1 MKLSQF
7 YEKLDNPIY
16 DDETL
21 EKIVGI
27 YSESSNFMEDVLK
40 INSESDCSCLNK
52 KDRDEFYL
60 RIYDL
65 WSFGIQSFLNNID
78 NLSPKNKDRF
88 NKLRLYINENKP
100 TCADDVLRFFDT
112 SKITNQDLKFI
123 LI

>member
-21 EKIVGI
+21 EKIVDI

-40 INSESDCSCLNK
+40 INSESDCSFLNK

-65 WSFGIQSFLNNID
+65 
-78 NLSPKNKDRF
+78 
-88 NKLRLYINENKP
+88 
-100 TCADDVLRFFDT
+100 
-112 SKITNQDLKFI
+112 
-123 LI
+123 